1 MYLLFFYIRKKSK
14 EGKQKKLVELT
25 KITEEKPKTAEIKR
39 TKAEI
44 AFQKMQEKM
53 VNI

>member
-1 MYLLFFYIRKKSK
+1 MSK
-14 EGKQKKLVELT
+14 VLEINEQDKAAIYEV
-25 KITEEKPKTAEIKR
+25 KT

-53 VNI
+53 VGLC

>member
-1 MYLLFFYIRKKSK
+1 MSDVSVVNKNQKESK
-14 EGKQKKLVELT
+14 YEV
-25 KITEEKPKTAEIKR
+25 KP

-53 VNI
+53 VSYL